1 MKRIPGAV
9 LGFALTLG
17 LAATATAQV
26 PRLSID
32 DDTWLQLRFLG
43 QLQVEA
49 AELGAGVDADRWS
62 YDVFT
67 RRARIMG
74 TGSVHRNVRFFFST
88 DVPNTGKS
96 GVPNELVWNDGFVD
110 VRIAPA
116 LNVAVGRIL
125 APFSPDVRASAA
137 TLLGIDY
144 NLSLIKTPTP
154 VERAFW
160 RDDGIELRGVAGDGL
175 IEYRGGVLRGIRSLE
190 GNNPDN
196 SLRTTGMVMLN
207 LADAQPGWFYN
218 PNSLG
223 ALDVLSF
230 GVGVDHIPNS
240 APGVDNSLAWTL
252 FALVEQSLGAG
263 RLNAMGSYFNW
274 DGPAWA
280 GGFEGTTM
288 GVQVGYLMPPT
299 AAGGRWQPVVR
310 IQRQDNPNA
319 DFTLN
324 TINLGVN
331 YYLKGHAINWKLDV
345 ALNDRRVAGETA
357 NAVRLQTQVL
367 F

>member
-1 MKRIPGAV
+1 MKKLPGAV

-17 LAATATAQV
+17 LATTATAQV

-32 DDTWLQLRFLG
+32 EDTWLQLRFLG
-43 QLQVEA
+43 QVQVEA
-49 AELGAGVDADRWS
+49 AERGAGVDADRWS
-62 YDVFT
+62 YDFFT
-67 RRARIMG
+67 RRARIMT

-88 DVPNTGKS
+88 DVPNTGRS

-110 VRIAPA
+110 LRIAPA
-116 LNVAVGRIL
+116 LNIAMGRFL

-144 NLSLIKTPTP
+144 NLNLIKTPTL
-154 VERAFW
+154 VQRAFW

-175 IEYRGGVLRGIRSLE
+175 IEYRGGVFRGIRSME

-223 ALDVLSF
+223 DLDLLSF
-230 GVGVDHIPNS
+230 GVGLDHIPNS
-240 APGVDNSLAWTL
+240 APGMENSLALNL
-252 FALVEQSLGAG
+252 FALVEQPLGAG

-274 DGPAWA
+274 DGPSWA

-288 GVQVGYLMPPT
+288 GIQVGYLMPPT
-299 AAGGRWQPVVR
+299 AGEGRWQPVVR

-331 YYLKGHAINWKLDV
+331 YLLNGHAINWKLDV
-345 ALNDRRVAGETA
+345 ALNDRRVAGEAA
-357 NAVRLQTQVL
+357 NAVRLQAQVL